1 MGYSIDVLVCGFTI
15 INRKWEPPEYL
26 RADFETLAK
35 IFKLEFIDLPDGKY
49 DDTIPKIT
57 IWDCMTSKQ
66 KETFNGGGE
75 DIGAIDIYPIINGE
89 HKIYKTVLANPQYDC
104 ENVNSPKKI
113 KHDELIKK
121 LPFEDKD
128 NEMMNMSLY
137 YLFDYMCKNECSYM
151 LID

>member
-1 MGYSIDVLVCGFTI
+1 MGYSIDVLVSGFNIKNT
-15 INRKWEPPEYL
+15 NWTPP
-26 RADFETLAK
+26 DHFSVDGITFDK
-35 IFKLEFIDLPDGKY
+35 IVKLEFLNKDSDE
-49 DDTIPKIT
+49 KIT
-57 IWDCMTSKQ
+57 IFDCMTPKQ
-66 KETFNGGGE
+66 KEKFRYGYN